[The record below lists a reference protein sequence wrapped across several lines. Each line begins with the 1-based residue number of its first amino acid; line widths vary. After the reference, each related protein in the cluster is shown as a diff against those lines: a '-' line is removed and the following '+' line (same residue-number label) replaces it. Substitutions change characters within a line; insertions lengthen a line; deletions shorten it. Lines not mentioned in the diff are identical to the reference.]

1 MHEMSIVGNV
11 VKAVVMYAEEE
22 GVERVTGVTLTVGAL
37 HDVVDDLMER
47 AFRFLA
53 RGTVA
58 EGATLHMNK
67 LALKVR
73 CRHCHAVYEANVRVR
88 DSLACPDCGNHEV
101 DIVQGREF
109 LIENIEV
116 VQGA

>member
-1 MHEMSIVGNV
+1 
-11 VKAVVMYAEEE
+11 
-22 GVERVTGVTLTVGAL
+22 
-37 HDVVDDLMER
+37 
-47 AFRFLA
+47 
-53 RGTVA
+53 
-58 EGATLHMNK
+58 
-67 LALKVR
+67 
-73 CRHCHAVYEANVRVR
+73 VYEANVRVR